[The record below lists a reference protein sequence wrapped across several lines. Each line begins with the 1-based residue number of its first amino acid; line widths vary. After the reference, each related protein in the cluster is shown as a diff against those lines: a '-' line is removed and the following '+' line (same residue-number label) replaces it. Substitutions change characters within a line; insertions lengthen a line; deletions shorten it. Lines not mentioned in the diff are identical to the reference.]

1 MTEKRIRKM
10 VPGSWREKLH
20 EIIFEADT
28 KLGKRFDIIILWA
41 IILSVVVVMLESVNY
56 IQEDYGSLIF
66 IIEWFFTILFTIE
79 YIARIIT
86 VNKPI
91 KYIFSFFGLVDLLSI
106 LPSFIGLVFTNT
118 HSLRVIRIL
127 RLMRIFRV
135 LKLFGFLNQAK
146 VLRDALATSK
156 QKIMVFLLAVLLLV
170 VVLGT
175 VMYIIEG
182 PDAGFTSIPRSIYWA
197 IVTLTTVGYGDI
209 TPASALGQT
218 VASLVM
224 ILGYAIIA
232 VPTGIVTSEM
242 VKGDGIKRTNTQVC
256 KSCSREGHANDAQF
270 CRFCGDEL

>member
-118 HSLRVIRIL
+118 HSL
-127 RLMRIFRV
+127 
-135 LKLFGFLNQAK
+135 
-146 VLRDALATSK
+146 
-156 QKIMVFLLAVLLLV
+156 
-170 VVLGT
+170 
-175 VMYIIEG
+175 
-182 PDAGFTSIPRSIYWA
+182 PDADIQSFEA
-197 IVTLTTVGYGDI
+197 IWFFESSQGVARCAGDQQ
-209 TPASALGQT
+209 TKDHGLPFGSAST
-218 VASLVM
+218 
-224 ILGYAIIA
+224 
-232 VPTGIVTSEM
+232 
-242 VKGDGIKRTNTQVC
+242 
-256 KSCSREGHANDAQF
+256 CSRFGHSHVHH
-270 CRFCGDEL
+270 